1 MKIGAGD
8 ALFLLRSQMEYMY
21 VCTVKACD
29 ISRVQSA
36 LQYVY
41 RVAEGTICIIIATID
56 AYRTPRS
63 YFV

>member
-1 MKIGAGD
+1 VKIGAGKIS
-8 ALFLLRSQMEYMY
+8 FLLRSQMEYIY

-41 RVAEGTICIIIATID
+41 RVAEDTICIIIATVE
-56 AYRTPRS
+56 AYRAPRLIG
-63 YFV
+63 